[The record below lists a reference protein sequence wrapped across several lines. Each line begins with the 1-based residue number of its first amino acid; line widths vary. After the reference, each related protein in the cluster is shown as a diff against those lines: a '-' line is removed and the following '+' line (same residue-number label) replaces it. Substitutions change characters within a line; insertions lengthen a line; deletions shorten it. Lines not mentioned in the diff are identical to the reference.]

1 MLRHKDETMHCNDS
15 SSESAW
21 MKLSIWRMWICLFC
35 TLSPSTSWRQW
46 PPPFPESQAVL
57 TFSSLARRR
66 EGERCLLGHWGEICV
81 RETLPSSWKP
91 RLLLYRAKLKL
102 DQPPIQEFLK
112 KKQFVT
118 ASHKVV
124 VELCTGRKSCKKGTT
139 CTWCLAIALGAWQLQ
154 LYLHFVPVTKE
165 GRENV
170 LTRGDVFSKS
180 TAGPTIVIIII
191 PG

>member
-57 TFSSLARRR
+57 TFSSPARRR

-102 DQPPIQEFLK
+102 DQPPIQDFLK
-112 KKQFVT
+112 KNNLLRHPIRLW
-118 ASHKVV
+118 S
-124 VELCTGRKSCKKGTT
+124 SCAQEEKAAKKA
-139 CTWCLAIALGAWQLQ
+139 LLALGAWQLH
-154 LYLHFVPVTKE
+154 LVPGNCNCTCTLCLLRRE
-165 GRENV
+165 GECVDKRFFFIFITTPE
-170 LTRGDVFSKS
+170 GH
-180 TAGPTIVIIII
+180 
-191 PG
+191 